1 MMTQTKKTQ
10 NPKKSDKLPWPFPV
24 VNGERT
30 EASKSLLKDGKAL
43 LAASKRI
50 QRRRDSCEDMPEA
63 TF

>member
-24 VNGERT
+24 RNGERT
-30 EASKSLLKDGKAL
+30 EASRAL
-43 LAASKRI
+43 LEESTKHTHTK
-50 QRRRDSCEDMPEA
+50 DTLEDYPEA